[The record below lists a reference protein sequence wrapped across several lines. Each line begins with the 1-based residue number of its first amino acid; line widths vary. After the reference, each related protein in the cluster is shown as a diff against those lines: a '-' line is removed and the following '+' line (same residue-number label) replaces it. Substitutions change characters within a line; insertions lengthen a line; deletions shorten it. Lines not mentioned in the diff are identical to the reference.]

1 MEKISLRRLFRLN
14 LQEKLANV
22 MFPHPL
28 KTPEEYEA
36 MYPARNLPEG
46 ARVTRVAP
54 SPTGYL
60 HIGTFFSALVDRLLA
75 GEKGVFYFR
84 LEDTDQKREVEGGAD
99 NLLSGLNTFGLT
111 IDEGF
116 VAPGE
121 VKGEYGPYKQSERVA
136 IYHTFVKELVKQG
149 NAYPCFC
156 TEDARAEARTR
167 QEAAKARTGYY
178 GEYAV
183 CRNIPTE
190 EAIARIEAGE
200 SYVVRLRSPGSEQ
213 NRIKFD
219 DLLRGTIEMP
229 ENDEDLVLLKS
240 DGIPT
245 YHFAHAIDDHFMRTT
260 HVARGDE
267 WIASLPKHVQLF
279 RMLGFKAPK
288 YLHISP
294 IMKMDGDSKRKISKR
309 KDPEAAMHFYAEQG
323 YSADSVQEYLMTIA
337 SSDFEDWRR
346 ANPTLPREKFP
357 FNPKKMSVSGALF
370 DMDKMTDV
378 SKGVISRMTAEDV
391 AAAVTAWAAQYD
403 EEFHALLTKDAD
415 YTVGIFAIDRGGN
428 KPRKDMAKW
437 NEARDYA
444 AYFFDELF
452 DGAFELPENVTP
464 ADAKA
469 ILAAYKDVY
478 DETQDKSAWFD
489 TVKSICEPLGFCP
502 EVKEYKKNP
511 DGWKGH
517 AGDVST
523 VIRLAVTGRRNTPD
537 LCAIMQLLGRRRV
550 MARLDAAMNK

>member
-1 MEKISLRRLFRLN
+1 
-14 LQEKLANV
+14 
-22 MFPHPL
+22 MFPEPL
-28 KTPEEYEA
+28 KTPEEYEII
-36 MYPARNLPEG
+36 YPPRQLPEG
-46 ARVTRVAP
+46 AKVTRVAP

-60 HIGTFFSALVDRLLA
+60 HIGTFFCALVDRMVA
-75 GEKGVFYFR
+75 GENGVFYFR

-99 NLLSGLNTFGLT
+99 NLLSGLNTFGIT

-116 VAPGE
+116 VAPGT
-121 VKGEYGPYKQSERVA
+121 VKGDYAPYKQSDRVA

-156 TEDARAEARTR
+156 TEETRAEARAR

-183 CRNIPTE
+183 CRNISTE

-200 SYVVRLRSPGSEQ
+200 SYVVRLRSPGSEER
-213 NRIKFD
+213 RIKFD

-245 YHFAHAIDDHFMRTT
+245 YHFAHAVDDHFMRTT
-260 HVARGDE
+260 HVVRGDE
-267 WIASLPKHVQLF
+267 WIASVPKHLQLF

-294 IMKMDGDSKRKISKR
+294 IMKMDGESKRKISKR
-309 KDPEAAMHFYAEQG
+309 KDPEAAMQFYAEQG

-346 ANPTLPREKFP
+346 RNQGAPRSAFP
-357 FNPKKMSVSGALF
+357 FNAKKMSVSGALF
-370 DMDKMTDV
+370 DMDKMNDV

-391 AAAVTAWAAQYD
+391 AAAVIDWAAEYD
-403 EEFHALLTKDAD
+403 TNLHHLLTADRD
-415 YTVGIFAIDRGGN
+415 YTTGIFAIDRGGN

-437 NEARDYA
+437 SDAKDYTT
-444 AYFFDELF
+444 YFFDELF
-452 DGAFELPENVTP
+452 DGAFELPENIAS

-469 ILAAYKDVY
+469 ILAAYVNVY
-478 DETQDKSAWFD
+478 DETEDKQAWFD
-489 TVKSICEPLGFCP
+489 TVKSICADLGFCP
-502 EVKEYKKNP
+502 EVKEYKKDP
-511 DGWKGH
+511 TGWKGH

-537 LCAIMQLLGRRRV
+537 LCAIMQLLGRERV
-550 MARLDAAMNK
+550 MKRLNDAAAKL

>member
-1 MEKISLRRLFRLN
+1 MN
-14 LQEKLANV
+14 LQEKLADL
-22 MFPHPL
+22 MFPDVTH
-28 KTPEEYEA
+28 TPEEYEA
-36 MYPARNLPEG
+36 MYPPRDLPEG

-75 GEKGVFYFR
+75 GKNGVFYFR

-111 IDEGF
+111 IDEGY

-121 VKGEYGPYKQSERVA
+121 IKGEYGPYRQRARAE
-136 IYHTFVKELVKQG
+136 IYHTYARELVKAG

-156 TEDARAEARTR
+156 TEEQRTAARER
-167 QEAAKARTGYY
+167 QEAAKVRTGYY
-178 GEYAV
+178 GEYAL
-183 CRNIPTE
+183 CRNVPTE

-200 SYVVRLRSPGSEQ
+200 SYVVRLRSPGNEQ

-245 YHFAHAIDDHFMRTT
+245 YHFAHAVDDHLMRTT

-267 WIASLPKHVQLF
+267 WIASVPKHLQLF

-294 IMKMDGDSKRKISKR
+294 IMKMDGESKRKISKR

-323 YSADSVQEYLMTIA
+323 YTADSVQEYLMTIA

-346 ANPTLPREKFP
+346 RNPDAPRADFP

-370 DMDKMTDV
+370 DMDKMNDV

-391 AAAVTAWAAQYD
+391 TAAVTEWAARYD
-403 EEFHALLTKDAD
+403 EDFHRLLTAD
-415 YTVGIFAIDRGGN
+415 IAYATAIFAIDRGGN

-437 NEARDYA
+437 SDAKEYA
-444 AYFFDELF
+444 AYFYDELF
-452 DGAFELPENVTP
+452 DGAFQLPETVAA

-469 ILAAYKDVY
+469 ILQAYKGVY
-478 DETQDKSAWFD
+478 DETQDKTAWFD
-489 TVKSICEPLGFCP
+489 TVKSICPALGFCP
-502 EVKEYKKNP
+502 EVKEYKKDP
-511 DGWKGH
+511 TGWKGH

-537 LCAIMQLLGRRRV
+537 LCAIMQLLGRERV
-550 MARLDAAMNK
+550 TARIDAAIAKL

>member
-1 MEKISLRRLFRLN
+1 MN

-22 MFPHPL
+22 MFPQPL
-28 KTPEEYEA
+28 KTREEYEA
-36 MYPARNLPEG
+36 MYPPRNLPEG
-46 ARVTRVAP
+46 ARVARVAP

-75 GEKGVFYFR
+75 GQDGVFFFR

-116 VAPGE
+116 VAPGT
-121 VKGEYGPYKQSERVA
+121 VRGEYGPYKQSERVA
-136 IYHTFVKELVKQG
+136 IYHTFVKELVEQG

-156 TEDARAEARTR
+156 TEETRAEARTK
-167 QEAAKARTGYY
+167 QEAAKVRTGYY
-178 GEYAV
+178 GEYAL

-200 SYVVRLRSPGSEQ
+200 SYVVRLRSPGNEA

-267 WIASLPKHVQLF
+267 WIASVPKHLQLF

-288 YLHISP
+288 FLHISP

-309 KDPEAAMHFYAEQG
+309 KDPEAAMQFYAEQG

-346 ANPTLPREKFP
+346 RNPDAPREQFP

-378 SKGVISRMTAEDV
+378 SKGVISRMSAEAV
-391 AAAVTAWAAQYD
+391 AEAVTAWAKEYD
-403 EEFHALLTKDAD
+403 EEFYRLLTKDAA

-437 NEARDYA
+437 GDAKEYA
-444 AYFFDELF
+444 AYFFEELF
-452 DGAFELPENVTP
+452 DGAFELPENVAP

-469 ILAAYKDVY
+469 ILQAYLAVY

-489 TVKSICEPLGFCP
+489 TIKSICPALGFCP
-502 EVKEYKKNP
+502 EVKEYKKDP
-511 DGWKGH
+511 TGWKGH

-537 LCAIMQLLGRRRV
+537 LCAIMQLIGRERV
-550 MARLDAAMNK
+550 EQRIAAAMAKLG